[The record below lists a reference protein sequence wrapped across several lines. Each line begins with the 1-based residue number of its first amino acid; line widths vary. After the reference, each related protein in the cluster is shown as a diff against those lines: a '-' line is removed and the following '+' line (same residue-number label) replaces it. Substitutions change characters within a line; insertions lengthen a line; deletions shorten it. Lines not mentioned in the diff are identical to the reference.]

1 MMGGGGALDA
11 MNKTLKQNRAL
22 LKSKS
27 GFERRKEA
35 FYTSDIGKEWVF
47 KKATPAQL
55 RQINDKMV
63 ELRKSEMRRKA
74 VILTF
79 SIIVSLSLI
88 WAALT
93 LFDLYGHM
101 L

>member
-47 KKATPAQL
+47 KKATPAKL
-55 RQINDKMV
+55 RQIMTKWWNFEK
-63 ELRKSEMRRKA
+63 RK
-74 VILTF
+74 
-79 SIIVSLSLI
+79 
-88 WAALT
+88 
-93 LFDLYGHM
+93 
-101 L
+101 